1 MKSNSTLLR
10 ALVCTL
16 LLLTFNASTLLAQ
29 QFSTCTAPTMKW
41 ENAVLVSGIALQPD
55 AIYKFPSVTDGVDAF
70 VTIREFYNGATLTS
84 IDDNTFGYSAAWQPV
99 TRTPNV
105 QGVSE
110 SWVSFKIEFNNAAD
124 GSEHKYDCAALSF
137 IDVDGDNQH
146 VREFVASKQP
156 DSYSVS
162 NITLLDVS
170 VGKTSALDGSQS
182 FDQFTKAVGPILNYA
197 GIDTTSYR
205 TNINFKYTNV
215 KTIDEVRIGNITD
228 STFAVQDRFTCGYFA
243 PIDMPFQILP
253 VKYSAWDA
261 TVINNKTVG
270 LKWTTT
276 HESNN
281 NHFEVERSFDM
292 THFSTAG
299 MVLDGMALTG
309 TGKSYEFRDNSS
321 ELKGKSKIYYRLK
334 QVDND
339 GGYTYTSTLAVK
351 LETGAAAVAMQVYPN
366 PFTERVTLAFSSS
379 ENGLA
384 ELTVTNANG
393 QQVLAKKSSLIKGG
407 NMLQIDG
414 LSKLQP
420 GLYFV
425 KLAVN
430 GVVLDY
436 QKIIKK

>member
-1 MKSNSTLLR
+1 MKSNFTLLR

-16 LLLTFNASTLLAQ
+16 LLFTIDASTLFAQ

-41 ENAVLVSGIALQPD
+41 ENAVLMTGTALQPG
-55 AIYKFPSVTDGVDAF
+55 AIYKFPSVTPGVDAI
-70 VTIREFYNGATLTS
+70 VTILGFYNGATLTS

-99 TRTPNV
+99 TKTPTV
-105 QGVSE
+105 QGASE
-110 SWVSFKIEFNNAAD
+110 SWVSFKIEFKNSVD
-124 GSEHKYDCAALSF
+124 GSEHTYDCAALSF

-156 DSYSVS
+156 DGYSVS
-162 NITLLDVS
+162 NITLLNVT
-170 VGKTSALDGSQS
+170 VGNGNGQNSAQS
-182 FDQFTKAVGPILNYA
+182 FDEFTKADGPILNYT

-261 TVINNKTVG
+261 AVINNKTVG

-292 THFSTAG
+292 THFNTAG
-299 MVLDGMALTG
+299 IVLDGMALTG
-309 TGKSYEFRDNSS
+309 TGKSYEFRDNST

-351 LETGAAAVAMQVYPN
+351 LETGTTAVAMQVYPN
-366 PFTERVTLAFSSS
+366 PFTERVSLAFSST

-393 QQVLAKKSSLIKGG
+393 QQFLAKRTSLIKGG
-407 NMLQIDG
+407 NILQIDG